1 MMQSTSEGCMNIA
14 ELANQLRREKI
25 FINSERQLLQK
36 LNEEVEKRALE
47 LLQVAWVC
55 SQQRQNLTNLITSRS
70 EADSIAFCQRAS
82 LLERAIFVDA
92 FKVLKYK
99 EATALGELLGWLRES
114 PHLVSLCLLL
124 GEDHIPPSLPSALV
138 SGLYG
143 SCRSAS
149 DRTRFLAV
157 VRSLIKHQMAT
168 SGDPRKFFRAG
179 KCALSSLYAVY
190 RDGHTPA
197 RQFLVAALQN
207 PVMAVLHE
215 DEFFLDID
223 PDKAMERF
231 TPADRAKKFGQ
242 PNTQEYATKVARY
255 RKWTIQSLYN
265 LTSKFIVSLREH
277 WPNFPATIAWIVQQ
291 IVHLLKQHSRTS
303 DRELHAICTDLILNH
318 FICPG
323 IVNPEAHG
331 VVEVPVSYIARF
343 NLIQI
348 AQIIQ
353 MLCLAKYQE
362 VEAKVRDV
370 YLKFERSCV
379 WTLIE
384 QVASEAWSCAP
395 APAQPH
401 AHSHADSPRITTD
414 AHLHTTVALFTPQDA
429 QLLIMFLKRISS
441 KLNNNTPSVTSA
453 DEHSSSSGPGPEAAA
468 LSSESSS
475 ESSSNGEACA
485 NRLAA
490 LLQTTEPNYRSRLHD
505 LLRKMPDLSKYR
517 QSAPTESK
525 DMPSPIENG
534 HSNKKSILAKVQRP
548 RLPRSASSNSSLAS
562 AADDKP
568 MNGSAKEDASV
579 EHMEVLVIKLANV
592 EEHDYVGLVPESKVL
607 ECYYGGSEA
616 GDADDTGSALA
627 VAGPGAPVQKRTRF
641 SVSHDEVSLGNTSDN
656 LEAVSEAASNHSVTS
671 SLELETEDQNDN
683 LSDMVSANVSGRGS
697 PNISGRET
705 PSSQVT
711 DGDAA
716 GDHARR
722 PPLHA
727 PAPHAHAN
735 KLLKQ
740 TRNDIED
747 KFCKFEIKKLLEGDE
762 TISIMSDTWST
773 DVLASDSET
782 IGDSCD
788 HTQVAANQGTSTSN
802 TNAPDV
808 SETASESAWSM
819 DVLASD
825 SDRNTEVDTDDCVS
839 VAARSD
845 TSWPR
850 RPSQQDDP
858 PFRNNNHQNGN
869 VKRAD
874 VGSPRHTSR
883 PHLANRNETH
893 NERSGGG
900 YLTATGALA
909 RGGELDLPHAPPHHQ
924 QYNIE
929 NRKSI
934 LVNGYPVRVT
944 NPGIQDQNTS
954 SSGQNVM
961 TCYATS
967 APDSPSTSTPA
978 ALPSDVFDYVP
989 QNNSG
994 AQTES
999 TLDANSQSDATSQWV
1014 DDSFPA
1020 PHHSPDRPYPSTSK
1034 YDIPSTSKPYD
1045 DNDMMD
1051 RSLNSS
1057 ESSFNAMY
1065 GGRFDSGIDT
1075 EQAESRSTITD
1086 LMTRMSS
1093 ATISTSAN
1101 LVNNITNRI
1110 VKSEIRTSIVS
1121 ISSSKIEKKREGTSN
1136 MSLSTLSVNSAE
1148 TSVSDKS
1155 SSQDVNSEIVTE
1167 RRVSPPPVKNVSTG
1181 AIPKSISFDATAEK
1195 SQRRRMG
1202 EDGLVGNLDEL
1213 KNNVKR
1219 SGGNLLHKIKMF
1231 RQKGRSHTHQND
1243 VKLPEEES
1251 RSDDGSRA
1259 ELPAGESSEEI
1270 LAKYRRKCSTESS
1283 GSRHKRTQRRVSDVP
1298 DTELDR
1304 CEGVVD
1310 LNDPEVFNSMKRK
1323 LRVVLSNPDL
1333 HCAEY
1338 VPNRCTSTSLVEW
1351 VRAAGACASAES
1363 GAAHASELTRALGH
1377 SAALAARLAAALRAD
1392 LAARR
1397 PYAAYLA
1404 SCRAA
1409 LAHTD
1414 HALTKQIKLVREEC
1428 YWCCRAAA
1436 AARVLEQLERGS
1448 ALRRL
1453 ARHHHASNKHA
1464 MHNGGELMDEKA
1476 TRLTASIKA
1485 ITAEVK
1491 ADPSWEGA
1499 TATLLE
1505 SAEVTVERAAFARLY
1520 LHVLFPNGDGDIARD
1535 QVLSEHIRRVSSVTS
1550 ARSVGIGAAHR
1561 WAAPYPRAQRHL
1573 RHLPV
1578 YRTPRDKLSCIM
1590 RCMTS
1595 IMAVLGLTEGTT
1607 PSADDLT
1614 PVLVY
1619 VILKVNPPSLLS
1631 TIELVN
1637 ALGGAALQ
1645 GEALYW
1651 WTQFCAAVAYIKTMD
1666 YPRPDNNDT

>member
-36 LNEEVEKRALE
+36 LNEDVEKRALE
-47 LLQVAWVC
+47 LLQVAWIC
-55 SQQRQNLTNLITSRS
+55 LQQRQNLTNLITSRCD
-70 EADSIAFCQRAS
+70 ADSIAYCQRAS
-82 LLERAIFVDA
+82 HLERAIFVDA

-124 GEDHIPPSLPSALV
+124 GEDNIPPSLPVALM

-157 VRSLIKHQMAT
+157 IRSLIKHQMAP
-168 SGDPRKFFRAG
+168 SSDPRKFFRTG

-197 RQFLVAALQN
+197 RQFLVAVLQN

-231 TPADRAKKFGQ
+231 SPADRTKKFGQ
-242 PNTQEYATKVARY
+242 PNSQEYAAKVARY

-265 LTSKFIVSLREH
+265 LTTKFIVALREH
-277 WPNFPATIAWIVQQ
+277 WPNFPSTIAWIVQQ

-303 DRELHAICTDLILNH
+303 EREVHAICTDLIMNH
-318 FICPG
+318 FICPA

-353 MLCLAKYQE
+353 MLCLAKFQE
-362 VEAKVRDV
+362 VDAKVRDV

-379 WTLIE
+379 WTLIDN
-384 QVASEAWSCAP
+384 VTSEAWSCAP
-395 APAQPH
+395 TPAQPH
-401 AHSHADSPRITTD
+401 AHAETPRVATD
-414 AHLHTTVALFTPQDA
+414 AYLHTTVALFTPHDA
-429 QLLIMFLKRISS
+429 QLLITFLRRISS
-441 KLNNNTPSVTSA
+441 KLNNNTPSVTS
-453 DEHSSSSGPGPEAAA
+453 DEQPSGSAVAEAAA
-468 LSSESSS
+468 LSSETSS

-485 NRLAA
+485 SRLAA
-490 LLQTTEPNYRSRLHD
+490 LLQTSEPNYRSRLHD
-505 LLRKMPDLSKYR
+505 LLKKMPDLSKYR
-517 QSAPTESK
+517 PTSPPESK
-525 DMPSPIENG
+525 DPSPVENG
-534 HSNKKSILAKVQRP
+534 HSSKRSILAKVQRP

-562 AADDKP
+562 ASEDKP
-568 MNGSAKEDASV
+568 VNGNCKEDGSQ
-579 EHMEVLVIKLANV
+579 EHVEVLVIKLANV
-592 EEHDYVGLVPESKVL
+592 EEQDYIGLVPESKVL

-616 GDADDTGSALA
+616 GDADENGSALA

-711 DGDAA
+711 EGPPAQPA
-716 GDHARR
+716 LHHSHA
-722 PPLHA
+722 
-727 PAPHAHAN
+727 

-788 HTQVAANQGTSTSN
+788 QTQVAANNCQSSCN
-802 TNAPDV
+802 QNAPDA

-850 RPSQQDDP
+850 RPSTHDDAP
-858 PFRNNNHQNGN
+858 CRTYCQQNGN
-869 VKRAD
+869 VKRPE
-874 VGSPRHTSR
+874 VSSPRHASR
-883 PHLANRNETH
+883 PNLANR
-893 NERSGGG
+893 SG
-900 YLTATGALA
+900 YLTATAALS
-909 RGGELDLPHAPPHHQ
+909 RGGELDLPHPPPSHH

-934 LVNGYPVRVT
+934 LVNGYPV
-944 NPGIQDQNTS
+944 
-954 SSGQNVM
+954 M

-967 APDSPSTSTPA
+967 APESPSTSAPV
-978 ALPSDVFDYVP
+978 ALPGDLFDYVP
-989 QNNSG
+989 PNNG
-994 AQTES
+994 PQTES

-1020 PHHSPDRPYPSTSK
+1020 PHHSPERPYPSTSK
-1034 YDIPSTSKPYD
+1034 YDLPSTSKPYPE
-1045 DNDMMD
+1045 NDMMD
-1051 RSLNSS
+1051 QSLNSS

-1065 GGRFDSGIDT
+1065 GGRFDSGIDA
-1075 EQAESRSTITD
+1075 ERAESESRSAITD

-1101 LVNNITNRI
+1101 LVNNITSRI

-1148 TSVSDKS
+1148 TSASDKS
-1155 SSQDVNSEIVTE
+1155 SSQDVNSDIVTE
-1167 RRVSPPPVKNVSTG
+1167 RRVSPPPIKNVSTG

-1195 SQRRRMG
+1195 SQRRRIG

-1231 RQKGRSHTHQND
+1231 RQKGRSHTHHND
-1243 VKLPEEES
+1243 VKLAEEEA
-1251 RSDDGSRA
+1251 RSDDGSRP
-1259 ELPAGESSEEI
+1259 ELAAGESSEEI
-1270 LAKYRRKCSTESS
+1270 LAKYRRKCSTEST
-1283 GSRHKRTQRRVSDVP
+1283 GSKHKRSQRRISDVP
-1298 DTELDR
+1298 DAEMDR
-1304 CEGVVD
+1304 SEGVVD

-1323 LRVVLSNPDL
+1323 LRIVLSNPDL
-1333 HCAEY
+1333 HCVEF

-1351 VRAAGACASAES
+1351 VRALGAGAGGGAGGGAGAEA
-1363 GAAHASELTRALGH
+1363 GAAHAAELARALAP
-1377 SAALAARLAAALRAD
+1377 AAGLGARLAAALRAD

-1404 SCRAA
+1404 SCRAH

-1414 HALTKQIKLVREEC
+1414 HALARQIEQTRAEC
-1428 YWCCRAAA
+1428 WWCGRAAG
-1436 AARVLEQLERGS
+1436 AARALDLLDRGA

-1453 ARHHHASNKHA
+1453 ARRLHAHPLP
-1464 MHNGGELMDEKA
+1464 HGGELMDEKA

-1499 TATLLE
+1499 SPTLVE
-1505 SAEVTVERAAFARLY
+1505 SVELTVERAAFARLY

-1550 ARSVGIGAAHR
+1550 ARSLGVPAAHR

-1573 RHLPV
+1573 RHLAV

-1590 RCMTS
+1590 RCVTS
-1595 IMAVLGLTEGTT
+1595 IMAVLGLTEGST

-1637 ALGGAALQ
+1637 ALGGSALQ

>member
-1 MMQSTSEGCMNIA
+1 MQSTSEGCMNIA

-47 LLQVAWVC
+47 LLQASWIC
-55 SQQRQNLTNLITSRS
+55 SQQRQNLTNLITSRC
-70 EADSIAFCQRAS
+70 ETDSIAACQRAS
-82 LLERAIFVDA
+82 WLERTTFIDVY
-92 FKVLKYK
+92 KVLKYK
-99 EATALGELLGWLRES
+99 EASALGDLLGWLRDS
-114 PHLVSLCLLL
+114 PHLVALCLLL
-124 GEDHIPPSLPSALV
+124 GEDHMPTTLPAALV

-143 SCRSAS
+143 SCRSGS
-149 DRTRFLAV
+149 DRTRLLAV
-157 VRSLIKHQMAT
+157 LRSLIKHQMAT
-168 SGDPRKFFRAG
+168 SSDPRKLFRTG
-179 KCALSSLYAVY
+179 KCALASLYAVF

-197 RQFLVAALQN
+197 RQFLIAALQG

-231 TPADRAKKFGQ
+231 SISDRLKKFGQ
-242 PNTQEYATKVARY
+242 PNSAEYTAKVARY
-255 RKWTIQSLYN
+255 RKWTVQSLYN
-265 LTSKFIVSLREH
+265 LTIKFIGSLKEH
-277 WPNFPATIAWIVQQ
+277 WPNFPATIAWILQQ
-291 IVHLLKQHSRTS
+291 IVQLLKQHSRIN
-303 DRELHAICTDLILNH
+303 DRELHLICTDLVLNH
-318 FICPG
+318 FIGPA

-353 MLCLAKYQE
+353 MLCLAKYQD
-362 VEAKVRDV
+362 VDPKLRDL
-370 YLKFERSCV
+370 YMKFERSCV
-379 WTLIE
+379 WSLVESVTG
-384 QVASEAWSCAP
+384 EACAP
-395 APAQPH
+395 APPPH
-401 AHSHADSPRITTD
+401 PHHADAAIRTD
-414 AHLHTTVALFTPQDA
+414 AHLRTTIALFTPNDA
-429 QLLIMFLKRISS
+429 YLLIMFLKRISS
-441 KLNNNTPSVTSA
+441 KLNNNTPSVTA
-453 DEHSSSSGPGPEAAA
+453 DETSSNSAAA
-468 LSSESSS
+468 DAAFSSESSS
-475 ESSSNGEACA
+475 EGSTNGEACA
-485 NRLAA
+485 ARLAA
-490 LLQTTEPNYRSRLHD
+490 LLQTMEPNYRSRLHD
-505 LLRKMPDLSKYR
+505 LLKKIPDFTKYR
-517 QSAPTESK
+517 QSPQSDGK
-525 DMPSPIENG
+525 DTDNG
-534 HSNKKSILAKVQRP
+534 PLKKSILAKVPKP
-548 RLPRSASSNSSLAS
+548 RLPRSGSNAS
-562 AADDKP
+562 ALSTDERQV
-568 MNGSAKEDASV
+568 NGNGNVEREDP
-579 EHMEVLVIKLANV
+579 EQPEVWVIKLANV

-616 GDADDTGSALA
+616 GDADETGSTLA
-627 VAGPGAPVQKRTRF
+627 VAGPGAPTQKRTRF

-716 GDHARR
+716 GDAPSRR
-722 PPLHA
+722 LPQNVPVSQA
-727 PAPHAHAN
+727 ASAQAA

-788 HTQVAANQGTSTSN
+788 QTQVAANQGTNANSA
-802 TNAPDV
+802 NAPDV

-850 RPSQQDDP
+850 RPSHQEESTPVKQSQ
-858 PFRNNNHQNGN
+858 QNGN
-869 VKRAD
+869 VKKPD
-874 VGSPRHTSR
+874 VSSPRHTSR
-883 PHLANRNETH
+883 PQLPN
-893 NERSGGG
+893 RSGGG
-900 YLTATGALA
+900 YLTATAALC
-909 RGGELDLPHAPPHHQ
+909 RGGELDLSAHAHNS
-924 QYNIE
+924 YSIE

-934 LVNGYPVRVT
+934 LVNGYPV
-944 NPGIQDQNTS
+944 
-954 SSGQNVM
+954 M

-967 APDSPSTSTPA
+967 APESPSMSAPA
-978 ALPSDVFDYVP
+978 PMNNDVFDYVP
-989 QNNSG
+989 QNSSSG
-994 AQTES
+994 QTES

-1020 PHHSPDRPYPSTSK
+1020 PHYSPERAYPSTSK
-1034 YDIPSTSKPYD
+1034 YDLPSTSKPYD
-1045 DNDMMD
+1045 DADMDRATDRSMD

-1057 ESSFNAMY
+1057 ESSLPRY
-1065 GGRFDSGIDT
+1065 DSGIDT
-1075 EQAESRSTITD
+1075 ERQDESRSAITD

-1101 LVNNITNRI
+1101 LVNNITARI

-1121 ISSSKIEKKREGTSN
+1121 ISSSRIEKKRDVTN
-1136 MSLSTLSVNSAE
+1136 NISLSTLSVNSGE
-1148 TSVSDKS
+1148 TSASEKS
-1155 SSQDVNSEIVTE
+1155 SSQDVASENVTE
-1167 RRVSPPPVKNVSTG
+1167 RRVSPPPKHASTG

-1195 SQRRRMG
+1195 SQRRRMIG
-1202 EDGLVGNLDEL
+1202 DDGLVGNLDEL

-1231 RQKGRSHTHQND
+1231 RQKGRSHQHHND
-1243 VKLPEEES
+1243 IKLPEEES
-1251 RSDDGSRA
+1251 RSDDGSRVEA
-1259 ELPAGESSEEI
+1259 AGSAESSEDI
-1270 LAKYRRKCSTESS
+1270 LAKYRRKTSNDSTNNKQRRS
-1283 GSRHKRTQRRVSDVP
+1283 QRRVSDVP
-1298 DTELDR
+1298 DAELDR

-1310 LNDPEVFNSMKRK
+1310 LSDPEVFNSMKRK
-1323 LRVVLSNPDL
+1323 LRMVLSNPDL
-1333 HCAEY
+1333 HCVEY

-1351 VRAAGACASAES
+1351 IRAAAACASTEA
-1363 GAAHASELTRALGH
+1363 GAAHAGEVARALG
-1377 SAALAARLAAALRAD
+1377 SSGALGARLAAALRAD

-1409 LAHTD
+1409 LTHAD
-1414 HALTKQIKLVREEC
+1414 HALCAQIKLVRAEC
-1428 YWCCRAAA
+1428 ATCARAAA
-1436 AARVLEQLERGS
+1436 AARVLEQLERGN

-1453 ARHHHASNKHA
+1453 ARHHHAHNNHSLLHA
-1464 MHNGGELMDEKA
+1464 W
-1476 TRLTASIKA
+1476 RVYCPCSPIY
-1485 ITAEVK
+1485 
-1491 ADPSWEGA
+1491 
-1499 TATLLE
+1499 
-1505 SAEVTVERAAFARLY
+1505 ARLY

-1535 QVLSEHIRRVSSVTS
+1535 QVLSEHIRRLSACTS
-1550 ARSVGIGAAHR
+1550 ASRAGVLPRHL
-1561 WAAPYPRAQRHL
+1561 WAAPFPRAQTHL

-1578 YRTPRDKLSCIM
+1578 YRTPRDKVSCIM
-1590 RCMTS
+1590 RCVTS
-1595 IMAVLGLTEGTT
+1595 IMAVLGLTEGAA

-1619 VILKVNPPSLLS
+1619 VIIKVNPPSLLS

-1637 ALGGAALQ
+1637 ALGAASLH

-1666 YPRPDNNDT
+1666 YPRQEQHDT

>member
-47 LLQVAWVC
+47 LLQVAWIC
-55 SQQRQNLTNLITSRS
+55 LQQRQNLTNLITSRCD
-70 EADSIAFCQRAS
+70 ADSIAYCQRAS
-82 LLERAIFVDA
+82 HLERAIFVDA
-92 FKVLKYK
+92 YKVLKYK

-124 GEDHIPPSLPSALV
+124 GEDSIPPSLPVALM

-157 VRSLIKHQMAT
+157 IRSLIKHQMAP
-168 SGDPRKFFRAG
+168 SSDPRKFFRTG

-197 RQFLVAALQN
+197 RQFLVAVLQN

-231 TPADRAKKFGQ
+231 SPADRTKKFGQ
-242 PNTQEYATKVARY
+242 PNSQEYAAKVARY

-265 LTSKFIVSLREH
+265 LTTKFIVALREH
-277 WPNFPATIAWIVQQ
+277 WPNFPSTIAWIVQQ

-303 DRELHAICTDLILNH
+303 DRELHAICTDLIMSH
-318 FICPG
+318 FICPA

-353 MLCLAKYQE
+353 MLCLAKFQE
-362 VEAKVRDV
+362 VDAKVRDV
-370 YLKFERSCV
+370 YVKFERSCV
-379 WTLIE
+379 WALIDN
-384 QVASEAWSCAP
+384 VTSEAWAVAP
-395 APAQPH
+395 PPAAPH
-401 AHSHADSPRITTD
+401 AHAETPRIATD
-414 AHLHTTVALFTPQDA
+414 HTHHTTVALFTPHDA
-429 QLLIMFLKRISS
+429 QLLITFLRRISS
-441 KLNNNTPSVTSA
+441 KLNNNTPSVTS
-453 DEHSSSSGPGPEAAA
+453 DEQPSGAVAEAAA
-468 LSSESSS
+468 LSSETSS

-485 NRLAA
+485 SRLAT

-505 LLRKMPDLSKYR
+505 LLKKMPDLSKYR
-517 QSAPTESK
+517 PTTPPESK
-525 DMPSPIENG
+525 DPSPVENG
-534 HSNKKSILAKVQRP
+534 HSSKKSILAKVQRP

-562 AADDKP
+562 AGDDKP
-568 MNGSAKEDASV
+568 VNGTCKEDGAQ
-579 EHMEVLVIKLANV
+579 EHVEVLVIKLANV
-592 EEHDYVGLVPESKVL
+592 EEQDYIGLVPESKVL

-616 GDADDTGSALA
+616 GDADENGSALA

-711 DGDAA
+711 EG
-716 GDHARR
+716 
-722 PPLHA
+722 PPAQPAHLHH
-727 PAPHAHAN
+727 PHA

-740 TRNDIED
+740 TRHDIED

-788 HTQVAANQGTSTSN
+788 QTQVAANHCQSGCN
-802 TNAPDV
+802 QNAPDA

-850 RPSQQDDP
+850 RPSQQDEAP
-858 PFRNNNHQNGN
+858 CRTCNHQNGN
-869 VKRAD
+869 VKRPE
-874 VGSPRHTSR
+874 VSSPRHTSR
-883 PHLANRNETH
+883 PNLANR
-893 NERSGGG
+893 SGG
-900 YLTATGALA
+900 YLTATAALS
-909 RGGELDLPHAPPHHQ
+909 RGGELDLSHAPPSHH

-934 LVNGYPVRVT
+934 LVNGYPV
-944 NPGIQDQNTS
+944 
-954 SSGQNVM
+954 M

-967 APDSPSTSTPA
+967 APESPSTSAPV
-978 ALPSDVFDYVP
+978 PMPGDVFDYVP
-989 QNNSG
+989 QNNG

-999 TLDANSQSDATSQWV
+999 TLEANSQSDATSQWV

-1034 YDIPSTSKPYD
+1034 YDLPSTSKPYD

-1065 GGRFDSGIDT
+1065 GGRFDSGI
-1075 EQAESRSTITD
+1075 EAERAESESRSTITD

-1101 LVNNITNRI
+1101 LVNNITSRI

-1148 TSVSDKS
+1148 TSASDKS
-1155 SSQDVNSEIVTE
+1155 SSQDVNSDIVTE
-1167 RRVSPPPVKNVSTG
+1167 RRVSPPPTKNVSTG

-1231 RQKGRSHTHQND
+1231 RQKGRSHTHHND
-1243 VKLPEEES
+1243 VKLPEEEN
-1251 RSDDGSRA
+1251 RSDDGSRP
-1259 ELPAGESSEEI
+1259 ELAAGETSEEI
-1270 LAKYRRKCSTESS
+1270 LAKYRRKCSTEST
-1283 GSRHKRTQRRVSDVP
+1283 GSKHKRPQRRVSDVP
-1298 DTELDR
+1298 DAELDR

-1323 LRVVLSNPDL
+1323 LRIVLSNPDL
-1333 HCAEY
+1333 HCVEF

-1351 VRAAGACASAES
+1351 VRALGAGAGGGAAAEA
-1363 GAAHASELTRALGH
+1363 GAAHAAELARALAP
-1377 SAALAARLAAALRAD
+1377 AAGLGARLAAALRAD

-1404 SCRAA
+1404 SCRAH

-1414 HALTKQIKLVREEC
+1414 HALARQIKQTREEWW
-1428 YWCCRAAA
+1428 WCGRAAG
-1436 AARVLEQLERGS
+1436 AARVLELLERGP

-1453 ARHHHASNKHA
+1453 ARHHHHYSHA
-1464 MHNGGELMDEKA
+1464 HAHGGELMDEKA

-1499 TATLLE
+1499 SATLLE
-1505 SAEVTVERAAFARLY
+1505 SVELTVERAAFARLY

-1590 RCMTS
+1590 RCVTS

-1637 ALGGAALQ
+1637 ALGGSALQ

>member
-25 FINSERQLLQK
+25 FINSERQLLQN
-36 LNEEVEKRALE
+36 LNEEVEKSALE
-47 LLQVAWVC
+47 LLQTAWIC
-55 SQQRQNLTNLITSRS
+55 SMQRQNLTNLITTRC
-70 EADSIAFCQRAS
+70 EAESIVACQRAS
-82 LLERAIFVDA
+82 LLEATTFVDVY
-92 FKVLKYK
+92 KVLKYK
-99 EATALGELLGWLRES
+99 EATALGELLGWLRDS
-114 PHLVSLCLLL
+114 PHLVALSLML
-124 GEDHIPPSLPSALV
+124 GEEHMPATLPSALV
-138 SGLYG
+138 AGLYG
-143 SCRSAS
+143 SCRSAA
-149 DRTRFLAV
+149 DRTRLLAV
-157 VRSLIKHQMAT
+157 IRLLIKHQMT
-168 SGDPRKFFRAG
+168 PSSDPRKLFRTG
-179 KCALSSLYAVY
+179 RCALASLYAVF

-197 RQFLVAALQN
+197 RQFLVAALQG

-231 TPADRAKKFGQ
+231 SPQDRLKKFGQ
-242 PNTQEYATKVARY
+242 ANSAEYNAKVARY
-255 RKWTIQSLYN
+255 RKWIVQSLYN
-265 LTSKFIVSLREH
+265 LTSKFIASLREH

-291 IVHLLKQHSRTS
+291 MVHLLKQHSRTT
-303 DRELHAICTDLILNH
+303 DRDLHAICTDVVFNH
-318 FICPG
+318 FICPA

-353 MLCLAKYQE
+353 MLCLARYQE
-362 VEAKVRDV
+362 VESKVRDV
-370 YLKFERSCV
+370 YNKFERSCV
-379 WTLIE
+379 WSLAE
-384 QVASEAWSCAP
+384 ALAGEAWAP
-395 APAQPH
+395 APPAAGAPP
-401 AHSHADSPRITTD
+401 ARPEPLPAPADRATTCALYAPAD
-414 AHLHTTVALFTPQDA
+414 VAL
-429 QLLIMFLKRISS
+429 LITFLKRISS
-441 KLNNNTPSVTSA
+441 KLNNNTPSVTS
-453 DEHSSSSGPGPEAAA
+453 EEQSSSSSGPLTEAGAGA
-468 LSSESSS
+468 YSDTSSEGAS
-475 ESSSNGEACA
+475 EACA
-485 NRLAA
+485 ARLAA
-490 LLQTTEPNYRSRLHD
+490 LLQTLEPNYRSRLHD
-505 LLRKMPDLSKYR
+505 LLRKVPDMTKYR
-517 QSAPTESK
+517 
-525 DMPSPIENG
+525 PSPSSETKESIENG
-534 HSNKKSILAKVQRP
+534 HTPKKSILAKVPKP
-548 RLPRSASSNSSLAS
+548 RLPRSGSSNSTSS
-562 AADDKP
+562 QSDDKP
-568 MNGSAKEDASV
+568 VNGSDKDDITPEQ
-579 EHMEVLVIKLANV
+579 EEVLIIKLASL

-716 GDHARR
+716 GDAPPRR
-722 PPLHA
+722 LPQNA
-727 PAPHAHAN
+727 PVSQAN
-735 KLLKQ
+735 SSAQAKLLKQ
-740 TRNDIED
+740 ARNEIED

-788 HTQVAANQGTSTSN
+788 HTQIAANQGTANN

-850 RPSQQDDP
+850 RPSNQEESTP
-858 PFRNNNHQNGN
+858 VKTSHQNGN
-869 VKRAD
+869 AKRPD
-874 VGSPRHTSR
+874 VNSPRHTAR
-883 PHLANRNETH
+883 PSLPN
-893 NERSGGG
+893 RSGGG
-900 YLTATGALA
+900 YLSATAALS
-909 RGGELDLPHAPPHHQ
+909 RGGELDLASQGPQHLAM
-924 QYNIE
+924 E

-934 LVNGYPVRVT
+934 LVNGYP
-944 NPGIQDQNTS
+944 
-954 SSGQNVM
+954 VM

-967 APDSPSTSTPA
+967 APDSPSTSAPVP
-978 ALPSDVFDYVP
+978 LPSDAFDYVP
-989 QNNSG
+989 QNGNS
-994 AQTES
+994 AATES
-999 TLDANSQSDATSQWV
+999 TLDGGNNSQSDATSQWV
-1014 DDSFPA
+1014 DDSFPQ
-1020 PHHSPDRPYPSTSK
+1020 PHHSHEPHHRTYPSK
-1034 YDIPSTSKPYD
+1034 YDLPSTSKPYD
-1045 DNDMMD
+1045 DNDMD

-1057 ESSFNAMY
+1057 ESSFNALSVSQY
-1065 GGRFDSGIDT
+1065 DRRFDSGIDT
-1075 EQAESRSTITD
+1075 ERPEESRSTITD

-1101 LVNNITNRI
+1101 LVNNLTQRI

-1121 ISSSKIEKKREGTSN
+1121 ISSSRIEKKRDGTSN

-1155 SSQDVNSEIVTE
+1155 SSQDVNSENVTE
-1167 RRVSPPPVKNVSTG
+1167 RRVSPPPVKTASTG

-1195 SQRRRMG
+1195 SQRRRIVG
-1202 EDGLVGNLDEL
+1202 DEGLVGNLDEL

-1231 RQKGRSHTHQND
+1231 RQKGRSHTHHND
-1243 VKLPEEES
+1243 IKVSEEEA
-1251 RSDDGSRA
+1251 RSDDGGRGEPSA
-1259 ELPAGESSEEI
+1259 ESSEDI
-1270 LAKYRRKCSTESS
+1270 LAKYRRKTSTDSS
-1283 GSRHKRTQRRVSDVP
+1283 KHRRAQRRLSDLP
-1298 DTELDR
+1298 DAELDR
-1304 CEGVVD
+1304 CEGVLD

-1323 LRVVLSNPDL
+1323 LRMVLSNSDL
-1333 HCAEY
+1333 HCVEY
-1338 VPNRCTSTSLVEW
+1338 VPNRCTSSSLVEW
-1351 VRAAGACASAES
+1351 IRAAAACASSEA
-1363 GAAHASELTRALGH
+1363 GAAHAGELARALAGAGGGGG
-1377 SAALAARLAAALRAD
+1377 SSGGSGAARLAAALRAD

-1409 LAHTD
+1409 LTHTL
-1414 HALTKQIKLVREEC
+1414 HALNTQIAVVSGEWQAC
-1428 YWCCRAAA
+1428 ARAAA
-1436 AARVLEQLERGS
+1436 AARVLQQLERGN

-1453 ARHHHASNKHA
+1453 AKHHHAHNNHA
-1464 MHNGGELMDEKA
+1464 MHNGGSELMDEKA

-1499 TATLLE
+1499 SANLLE
-1505 SAEVTVERAAFARLY
+1505 MAEITVERAAFARLY

-1535 QVLSEHIRRVSSVTS
+1535 QVLSEHIRRLAACTS
-1550 ARSVGIGAAHR
+1550 ALRAGVPAPHV
-1561 WAAPYPRAQRHL
+1561 WAAPFPRAQAVL

-1590 RCMTS
+1590 RCVRS
-1595 IMAVLGLTEGTT
+1595 IMAVLGLSEGAT

-1637 ALGGAALQ
+1637 ALGGAALS

-1651 WTQFCAAVAYIKTMD
+1651 WTQFCSAVAYIKTMD
-1666 YPRPDNNDT
+1666 YHHPDS

>member
-55 SQQRQNLTNLITSRS
+55 SQQRQNLTNLITSRC

-92 FKVLKYK
+92 YKVLKYK
-99 EATALGELLGWLRES
+99 EVTALGELLGWLRES

-138 SGLYG
+138 AGLYG

-157 VRSLIKHQMAT
+157 VRSLIKHQLAT
-168 SGDPRKFFRAG
+168 SSDPRKLFRTG

-231 TPADRAKKFGQ
+231 SPADRVKKFGQ
-242 PNTQEYATKVARY
+242 PNSQEYAAKVARY

-265 LTSKFIVSLREH
+265 LTSKFIASLREH

-318 FICPG
+318 FICPA

-370 YLKFERSCV
+370 YVKFERSCV

-384 QVASEAWSCAP
+384 NVASEAWAMAP
-395 APAQPH
+395 AAAQPH
-401 AHSHADSPRITTD
+401 AHAESPRIATD
-414 AHLHTTVALFTPQDA
+414 ARLHTTVALFTPHDA
-429 QLLIMFLKRISS
+429 QLLITFLKRISS
-441 KLNNNTPSVTSA
+441 KLNNNTPSVTA
-453 DEHSSSSGPGPEAAA
+453 DDQSSGPVAEAAA

-485 NRLAA
+485 SRLAA
-490 LLQTTEPNYRSRLHD
+490 ILHTSEPNYRSRLHD

-517 QSAPTESK
+517 QSTPTESK
-525 DMPSPIENG
+525 DPSPVENG

-562 AADDKP
+562 SGDDKP
-568 MNGSAKEDASV
+568 VNGSGSKEDSQV
-579 EHMEVLVIKLANV
+579 EQLEVLVIKLANV
-592 EEHDYVGLVPESKVL
+592 EEHDYVGLIPESKVL

-711 DGDAA
+711 EGEAA
-716 GDHARR
+716 EPARR
-722 PPLHA
+722 AVPVSVH
-727 PAPHAHAN
+727 HAHA

-788 HTQVAANQGTSTSN
+788 QTQVAASQGTSTSN

-869 VKRAD
+869 VKRAE
-874 VGSPRHTSR
+874 VSSPRHTSR
-883 PHLANRNETH
+883 PNLTN
-893 NERSGGG
+893 RSGCG
-900 YLTATGALA
+900 YLTATAALS
-909 RGGELDLPHAPPHHQ
+909 RGGELDLPHATHNHH

-934 LVNGYPVRVT
+934 LVNGYPV
-944 NPGIQDQNTS
+944 
-954 SSGQNVM
+954 M

-967 APDSPSTSTPA
+967 APESPSTSAPA
-978 ALPSDVFDYVP
+978 PMPPDVFDFVP
-989 QNNSG
+989 QNSSG

-1034 YDIPSTSKPYD
+1034 YDLPSTSKPYD

-1075 EQAESRSTITD
+1075 ERPESESRSTITD

-1101 LVNNITNRI
+1101 LVNNLTSRI

-1136 MSLSTLSVNSAE
+1136 ISLSTLSVNSAE

-1195 SQRRRMG
+1195 SQRRRIG

-1231 RQKGRSHTHQND
+1231 RQKGRSHTHHND
-1243 VKLPEEES
+1243 VKLPEEEN
-1251 RSDDGSRA
+1251 RSDDGSRPD
-1259 ELPAGESSEEI
+1259 LVPGESSEEI

-1283 GSRHKRTQRRVSDVP
+1283 GSKHKRSQRRVSDVP
-1298 DTELDR
+1298 DAELDR

-1323 LRVVLSNPDL
+1323 LRLVLSNPDL
-1333 HCAEY
+1333 HCDEY

-1351 VRAAGACASAES
+1351 VRAAGAGAAGEA
-1363 GAAHASELTRALGH
+1363 GAAHAHELARALGH
-1377 SAALAARLAAALRAD
+1377 SAGLAARLAAALRAD

-1409 LAHTD
+1409 LAHSD
-1414 HALTKQIKLVREEC
+1414 HALTRQIRQVREEC
-1428 YWCCRAAA
+1428 CWCCRAAA

-1453 ARHHHASNKHA
+1453 ARHHHAHTKHA
-1464 MHNGGELMDEKA
+1464 MHHGGELMDDKA
-1476 TRLTASIKA
+1476 PRLTASIKA
-1485 ITAEVK
+1485 ITAEIK

-1499 TATLLE
+1499 TPTLLE

-1550 ARSVGIGAAHR
+1550 ARSCGVAAPHR

-1590 RCMTS
+1590 RCVTS
-1595 IMAVLGLTEGTT
+1595 IMAVLGLTEGST

-1637 ALGGAALQ
+1637 ALGGSALQ

>member
-36 LNEEVEKRALE
+36 LNEDVEKRAME
-47 LLQVAWVC
+47 LLQVSWIC
-55 SQQRQNLTNLITSRS
+55 SQQRQNLTNLITSRC
-70 EADSIAFCQRAS
+70 EAESIAACQRAS
-82 LLERAIFVDA
+82 LLERTTFVDA
-92 FKVLKYK
+92 FKVLKYN
-99 EATALGELLGWLRES
+99 EAIALGELVGWLRDT
-114 PHLVSLCLLL
+114 PRLVALCLLL
-124 GEDHIPPSLPSALV
+124 GEEHMPPSLPSTLV
-138 SGLYG
+138 AGLYG
-143 SCRSAS
+143 SCRSAN
-149 DRTRFLAV
+149 DRTRLLAV
-157 VRSLIKHQMAT
+157 LRLLIKHQLAT
-168 SGDPRKFFRAG
+168 SSDPRKLFRTG
-179 KCALSSLYAVY
+179 KCAFASMYAVF

-197 RQFLVAALQN
+197 RQFLIAALHA

-231 TPADRAKKFGQ
+231 SAADRLKKFGQ
-242 PNTQEYATKVARY
+242 PNSADYASKVARY

-265 LTSKFIVSLREH
+265 LTSKFIASLREN
-277 WPNFPATIAWIVQQ
+277 WPHFPATIAWIIQQ

-303 DRELHAICTDLILNH
+303 ERELHAICTELVLNH
-318 FICPG
+318 LICPA

-331 VVEVPVSYIARF
+331 VVEVTVSYVARF

-362 VEAKVRDV
+362 VEPKVRDL
-370 YLKFERSCV
+370 YTKFDRSCV
-379 WTLIE
+379 WSLVEALTE
-384 QVASEAWSCAP
+384 EAMAPASAEAAGSPAP
-395 APAQPH
+395 APRTDAPVRTPAALYTH
-401 AHSHADSPRITTD
+401 HD
-414 AHLHTTVALFTPQDA
+414 AHL
-429 QLLIMFLKRISS
+429 LITFLRRISS
-441 KLNNNTPSVTSA
+441 KLNNNTQSA
-453 DEHSSSSGPGPEAAA
+453 ASSEDQSSSSGAG
-468 LSSESSS
+468 SEGADFG
-475 ESSSNGEACA
+475 GEASGEAVA
-485 NRLAA
+485 NGDLGAARLAA
-490 LLQTTEPNYRSRLHD
+490 SLQTMEPNYRSRLHD
-505 LLRKMPDLSKYR
+505 LLKKMPDFTKYKP
-517 QSAPTESK
+517 SEPK
-525 DMPSPIENG
+525 DPPIENG
-534 HSNKKSILAKVQRP
+534 HTKKSILAKVPKARMY
-548 RLPRSASSNSSLAS
+548 RSGSSNSSLS
-562 AADDKP
+562 AAEDKP
-568 MNGSAKEDASV
+568 VNGTGDREESTLESP
-579 EHMEVLVIKLANV
+579 EVLIIKLANV
-592 EEHDYVGLVPESKVL
+592 EEHDYVGLIPESKVL
-607 ECYYGGSEA
+607 ECYYGGSE
-616 GDADDTGSALA
+616 GDADDTASALA

-716 GDHARR
+716 GDAQPRRMPQNAPVNQTGSAR
-722 PPLHA
+722 A
-727 PAPHAHAN
+727 

-788 HTQVAANQGTSTSN
+788 HTQIQANQGASTSN
-802 TNAPDV
+802 TIAPDV

-850 RPSQQDDP
+850 RPSHHDDCAHVRQP
-858 PFRNNNHQNGN
+858 SQNGN
-869 VKRAD
+869 FKRPD
-874 VGSPRHTSR
+874 IGSPRHTSR
-883 PHLANRNETH
+883 PLPN
-893 NERSGGG
+893 RSGGG
-900 YLTATGALA
+900 YLTATATLS
-909 RGGELDLPHAPPHHQ
+909 RGGELDLPHHAFA
-924 QYNIE
+924 IE

-934 LVNGYPVRVT
+934 LVNGYPV
-944 NPGIQDQNTS
+944 
-954 SSGQNVM
+954 M

-967 APDSPSTSTPA
+967 APESPSTSAPA

-989 QNNSG
+989 RNGTS

-1020 PHHSPDRPYPSTSK
+1020 AHHSPDRPFPSTSK
-1034 YDIPSTSKPYD
+1034 YDLPSTSKPYD
-1045 DNDMMD
+1045 DNDMD
-1051 RSLNSS
+1051 RSNSS
-1057 ESSFNAMY
+1057 ESSFNALSVSQY
-1065 GGRFDSGIDT
+1065 GRFDSGIDT
-1075 EQAESRSTITD
+1075 ERPEAESRSTITD

-1093 ATISTSAN
+1093 ATISTSN
-1101 LVNNITNRI
+1101 LVNNLTSRI
-1110 VKSEIRTSIVS
+1110 GVKSEMRTSIVS
-1121 ISSSKIEKKREGTSN
+1121 ISSSRVEKKRDAGN
-1136 MSLSTLSVNSAE
+1136 MSLSTLSVNSAG

-1155 SSQDVNSEIVTE
+1155 SSQDVNSENVTE
-1167 RRVSPPPVKNVSTG
+1167 RRVSPPPVKVASTG

-1195 SQRRRMG
+1195 AQRRLVG

-1231 RQKGRSHTHQND
+1231 RQKGRSNQQSD
-1243 VKLPEEES
+1243 IKLPEEES
-1251 RSDDGSRA
+1251 RSDDGCRLEGSA
-1259 ELPAGESSEEI
+1259 ESSEDI
-1270 LAKYRRKCSTESS
+1270 LAKYRRKSSTDSNANK
-1283 GSRHKRTQRRVSDVP
+1283 RRTQRRLSDLP
-1298 DTELDR
+1298 DADMER
-1304 CEGVVD
+1304 SEGVVD

-1323 LRVVLSNPDL
+1323 LRMILSNSDL

-1338 VPNRCTSTSLVEW
+1338 VPNRCTSTSLGAW
-1351 VRAAGACASAES
+1351 VRAAAVCAGGGEGGAGEVAREVARSLPP
-1363 GAAHASELTRALGH
+1363 GP
-1377 SAALAARLAAALRAD
+1377 LAARLAAALRAD

-1397 PYAAYLA
+1397 PYATYLA

-1409 LAHTD
+1409 LTHTH
-1414 HALTKQIKLVREEC
+1414 HALIAQIRSVRGEC
-1428 YWCCRAAA
+1428 VWCACAAA
-1436 AARVLEQLERGS
+1436 SARALEQLERGP
-1448 ALRRL
+1448 ALRHL
-1453 ARHHHASNKHA
+1453 AHRHRAPHLRARPPD
-1464 MHNGGELMDEKA
+1464 GELMDEKA

-1499 TATLLE
+1499 SPALLE
-1505 SAEVTVERAAFARLY
+1505 MVELTVERAAFAKLY

-1535 QVLSEHIRRVSSVTS
+1535 QVLSEHIRRLSQCTS
-1550 ARSVGIGAAHR
+1550 AARAGVARRHA
-1561 WAAPYPRAQRHL
+1561 WAAPFARAQVHL

-1578 YRTPRDKLSCIM
+1578 YRAPRDKLSCIM
-1590 RCMTS
+1590 RCVTS
-1595 IMAVLGLTEGTT
+1595 IMAVLSLTEGAT

-1619 VILKVNPPSLLS
+1619 VIIKVNPPSLLS

-1637 ALGGAALQ
+1637 AAGGAALH

-1666 YPRPDNNDT
+1666 YPPDT

>member
-1 MMQSTSEGCMNIA
+1 MGYNRNSPGSRCLNTCIFFANIMKIKLVKTVISMLEEKHSTQNIY
-14 ELANQLRREKI
+14 EKP
-25 FINSERQLLQK
+25 
-36 LNEEVEKRALE
+36 
-47 LLQVAWVC
+47 
-55 SQQRQNLTNLITSRS
+55 
-70 EADSIAFCQRAS
+70 
-82 LLERAIFVDA
+82 
-92 FKVLKYK
+92 

-124 GEDHIPPSLPSALV
+124 GEDNIPPSLPVALM

-157 VRSLIKHQMAT
+157 IRSLIKHQMAP
-168 SGDPRKFFRAG
+168 SNFSVLG

-197 RQFLVAALQN
+197 RQFLVAVLQN

-231 TPADRAKKFGQ
+231 SPADRTKKFGQ
-242 PNTQEYATKVARY
+242 PNSQEYAAKVARY

-265 LTSKFIVSLREH
+265 LTTKFIVALREH
-277 WPNFPATIAWIVQQ
+277 WPNFPSTIAWIVQQ

-303 DRELHAICTDLILNH
+303 EREVHAICTDLIMNH
-318 FICPG
+318 FICPA

-353 MLCLAKYQE
+353 MLCLAKFQE
-362 VEAKVRDV
+362 VDAKVRDV

-379 WTLIE
+379 WTLIDN
-384 QVASEAWSCAP
+384 VTSEAWSCAP
-395 APAQPH
+395 TPAQPH
-401 AHSHADSPRITTD
+401 AHAETPRVATD
-414 AHLHTTVALFTPQDA
+414 AYLHTTVALFTPHDA
-429 QLLIMFLKRISS
+429 QLLITFLRRISS
-441 KLNNNTPSVTSA
+441 KLNNNTPSVTS
-453 DEHSSSSGPGPEAAA
+453 DEQPSGSAVAEAAA
-468 LSSESSS
+468 LSFVVFLKFISPSHSSETSS

-485 NRLAA
+485 SRLAA
-490 LLQTTEPNYRSRLHD
+490 LLQTSEPNYRSRLHD
-505 LLRKMPDLSKYR
+505 LLKKMPDLSKYR
-517 QSAPTESK
+517 PTSPPESK
-525 DMPSPIENG
+525 DPSPVENG
-534 HSNKKSILAKVQRP
+534 HSSKRSILAKVQRP

-562 AADDKP
+562 ASEDKP
-568 MNGSAKEDASV
+568 VNGNCKEDGSQ
-579 EHMEVLVIKLANV
+579 EHVEVLVIKLANV
-592 EEHDYVGLVPESKVL
+592 EEQDYIGLVPESKVL

-616 GDADDTGSALA
+616 GDADENGSALA

-711 DGDAA
+711 EGPPAQPA
-716 GDHARR
+716 LHHSHA
-722 PPLHA
+722 
-727 PAPHAHAN
+727 

-747 KFCKFEIKKLLEGDE
+747 KFCKFEIKLQNFTKWFVFNAEAPGRRRNDQHNVRHVE
-762 TISIMSDTWST
+762 HGRQS
-773 DVLASDSET
+773 
-782 IGDSCD
+782 SC
-788 HTQVAANQGTSTSN
+788 NQ
-802 TNAPDV
+802 NAPDA

-850 RPSQQDDP
+850 RPSTHDDAPCRTYCQQVHHP
-858 PFRNNNHQNGN
+858 TR
-869 VKRAD
+869 
-874 VGSPRHTSR
+874 
-883 PHLANRNETH
+883 
-893 NERSGGG
+893 
-900 YLTATGALA
+900 YLTATAALS
-909 RGGELDLPHAPPHHQ
+909 RGGELDLPHPPPSHH

-934 LVNGYPVRVT
+934 LVNGYPV
-944 NPGIQDQNTS
+944 
-954 SSGQNVM
+954 M

-967 APDSPSTSTPA
+967 APESPSTSAPV
-978 ALPSDVFDYVP
+978 ALPGDLFDYVP
-989 QNNSG
+989 PNNG
-994 AQTES
+994 PQTES

-1020 PHHSPDRPYPSTSK
+1020 PHHSPERPYPSTSK
-1034 YDIPSTSKPYD
+1034 YDLPSTSKPYPE
-1045 DNDMMD
+1045 NDMMD
-1051 RSLNSS
+1051 QSLNSS

-1065 GGRFDSGIDT
+1065 GGRFDSGIDA
-1075 EQAESRSTITD
+1075 ERAESESRSAITD

-1101 LVNNITNRI
+1101 LVNNITSRI

-1148 TSVSDKS
+1148 TSASDKS
-1155 SSQDVNSEIVTE
+1155 SSQDVNSDIVTE
-1167 RRVSPPPVKNVSTG
+1167 RRVSPPPIKNVSTG

-1195 SQRRRMG
+1195 SQRRRIG

-1231 RQKGRSHTHQND
+1231 RQKGRSHTHHNGED
-1243 VKLPEEES
+1243 HNVKLAEEEA
-1251 RSDDGSRA
+1251 RSDDGSRP
-1259 ELPAGESSEEI
+1259 ELAAGESSEEI
-1270 LAKYRRKCSTESS
+1270 LAKYRRKCSTEST
-1283 GSRHKRTQRRVSDVP
+1283 GSKHKRSQRRISDVP
-1298 DTELDR
+1298 DAEMDR
-1304 CEGVVD
+1304 SEGVVD

-1323 LRVVLSNPDL
+1323 LRIVLSNPDL
-1333 HCAEY
+1333 HCVEF
-1338 VPNRCTSTSLVEW
+1338 VPNSGRYDDGMMYGRRQIEQTRAEW
-1351 VRAAGACASAES
+1351 WWCGRAAGAA
-1363 GAAHASELTRALGH
+1363 RAL
-1377 SAALAARLAAALRAD
+1377 D
-1392 LAARR
+1392 L
-1397 PYAAYLA
+1397 L
-1404 SCRAA
+1404 
-1409 LAHTD
+1409 D
-1414 HALTKQIKLVREEC
+1414 
-1428 YWCCRAAA
+1428 
-1436 AARVLEQLERGS
+1436 RGA

-1453 ARHHHASNKHA
+1453 ARRLHAHPLP
-1464 MHNGGELMDEKA
+1464 HGGELMDEKA

-1499 TATLLE
+1499 SPTLVE
-1505 SAEVTVERAAFARLY
+1505 SVELTVERAAFARLY

-1535 QVLSEHIRRVSSVTS
+1535 HEKSVLSRVLSEHIRRVSSVTS
-1550 ARSVGIGAAHR
+1550 ARSLGVPAAHR

-1573 RHLPV
+1573 RHLAV

-1590 RCMTS
+1590 RCVTS
-1595 IMAVLGLTEGTT
+1595 IMAVLGLTEGST

-1637 ALGGAALQ
+1637 ALGGSALQ

>member
-55 SQQRQNLTNLITSRS
+55 SQQRQNLTNLITSRC
-70 EADSIAFCQRAS
+70 EADSIAACQRAS
-82 LLERAIFVDA
+82 LLERAVFVDA
-92 FKVLKYK
+92 YKVLKYK
-99 EATALGELLGWLRES
+99 EVQALGDLLGWLRDS
-114 PHLVSLCLLL
+114 PHLVALCLLL
-124 GEDHIPPSLPSALV
+124 GEEHIPPSLPSALI

-143 SCRSAS
+143 SCRSTT

-157 VRSLIKHQMAT
+157 VRSLIKHQMAVA
-168 SGDPRKFFRAG
+168 SDPRKLFRIG
-179 KCALSSLYAVY
+179 KCAFASLYAVY

-197 RQFLVAALQN
+197 RQFLIAALQN
-207 PVMAVLHE
+207 PVMAVLSE

-231 TPADRAKKFGQ
+231 TSADRLKKFGQ
-242 PNTQEYATKVARY
+242 PNSTEYATKVSRY

-265 LTSKFIVSLREH
+265 LTCKFIASLREH

-291 IVHLLKQHSRTS
+291 MVHLLKQHSRTS
-303 DRELHAICTDLILNH
+303 DRELHAIVTDLVLNH
-318 FICPG
+318 FICPA

-370 YLKFERSCV
+370 YVKFERSCV

-384 QVASEAWSCAP
+384 SVMTEAWAPVPAAP
-395 APAQPH
+395 AHTH
-401 AHSHADSPRITTD
+401 AESQLRTD
-414 AHLHTTVALFTPQDA
+414 AQIDTTVALFTPADA
-429 QLLIMFLKRISS
+429 HLLIMFLKRISS
-441 KLNNNTPSVTSA
+441 KLNNNTPSVTA
-453 DEHSSSSGPGPEAAA
+453 DEQSTSSSVTEAGAF
-468 LSSESSS
+468 SESSS
-475 ESSSNGEACA
+475 EGSSTGEVHAG
-485 NRLAA
+485 RLAA
-490 LLQTTEPNYRSRLHD
+490 LLQTNEPNYRSRLHD
-505 LLRKMPDLSKYR
+505 LLKYMPDLTKYR
-517 QSAPTESK
+517 QSSPTESK
-525 DMPSPIENG
+525 EPSPIENG
-534 HSNKKSILAKVQRP
+534 HSSKKSILAKVHKP
-548 RLPRSASSNSSLAS
+548 RLPRSASSNSSLA
-562 AADDKP
+562 AVADDRP
-568 MNGSAKEDASV
+568 VNGTSKDDSSLEQLD
-579 EHMEVLVIKLANV
+579 VLVIKLANV

-616 GDADDTGSALA
+616 GDADETGSALA

-716 GDHARR
+716 GDAQNRR
-722 PPLHA
+722 LPQNVPVNQA
-727 PAPHAHAN
+727 ASAQA
-735 KLLKQ
+735 KMMKQ
-740 TRNDIED
+740 TRSDIED
-747 KFCKFEIKKLLEGDE
+747 KFCRFEIKKLLEGDE

-782 IGDSCD
+782 IGDSCEQ
-788 HTQVAANQGTSTSN
+788 TQVVASQGTSNSN

-850 RPSQQDDP
+850 RPSQQDDAP
-858 PFRNNNHQNGN
+858 SFRPSHQNGN
-869 VKRAD
+869 AKRSELN
-874 VGSPRHTSR
+874 SPRHSSR
-883 PHLANRNETH
+883 PNLPN
-893 NERSGGG
+893 RSGGV
-900 YLTATGALA
+900 YLSATATLS
-909 RGGELDLPHAPPHHQ
+909 RGGELDLSHPPQSHTH
-924 QYNIE
+924 YNIE

-934 LVNGYPVRVT
+934 LVNGYPV
-944 NPGIQDQNTS
+944 
-954 SSGQNVM
+954 M

-967 APDSPSTSTPA
+967 APESPSTCPPVPLSN
-978 ALPSDVFDYVP
+978 DVFDYIP
-989 QNNSG
+989 QEGSS

-1020 PHHSPDRPYPSTSK
+1020 QHHSPDRPYPSTSK
-1034 YDIPSTSKPYD
+1034 YDHPSTSKPYD
-1045 DNDMMD
+1045 DNDLMD

-1065 GGRFDSGIDT
+1065 GRYDSGIDT
-1075 EQAESRSTITD
+1075 ERPEAESRSTITD

-1101 LVNNITNRI
+1101 LVNNITSRI

-1121 ISSSKIEKKREGTSN
+1121 ISSSKIEKKRDGTSN
-1136 MSLSTLSVNSAE
+1136 ISLSTLSVNSAE

-1181 AIPKSISFDATAEK
+1181 AIPKSISFDSTAEK
-1195 SQRRRMG
+1195 SQRRRIG

-1231 RQKGRSHTHQND
+1231 RQKGRSHHHQND

-1251 RSDDGSRA
+1251 RSDDGSRDVA
-1259 ELPAGESSEEI
+1259 SVESSEEI
-1270 LAKYRRKCSTESS
+1270 LAKYRRKSSVESTNSK
-1283 GSRHKRTQRRVSDVP
+1283 HKRVQRRVSDVQ
-1298 DTELDR
+1298 DMTDIDR

-1333 HCAEY
+1333 QCSDY

-1351 VRAAGACASAES
+1351 IRWAGAAGGG
-1363 GAAHASELTRALGH
+1363 GAAHAEELARALGAR
-1377 SAALAARLAAALRAD
+1377 AAPLQRLAAALRAD

-1409 LAHTD
+1409 AAHRDLALD
-1414 HALTKQIKLVREEC
+1414 KQIKLVRSEWQ
-1428 YWCCRAAA
+1428 WCCRAAA
-1436 AARVLEQLERGS
+1436 AARVLDQLERGS

-1453 ARHHHASNKHA
+1453 ERHHHAHNNHA
-1464 MHNGGELMDEKA
+1464 MLNGGELMDEKA
-1476 TRLTASIKA
+1476 TRLTAGVKA
-1485 ITAEVK
+1485 ITAEIK
-1491 ADPSWEGA
+1491 ADLSWEGA
-1499 TATLLE
+1499 TSTILE
-1505 SAEVTVERAAFARLY
+1505 SVEMTVERAAFARLY
-1520 LHVLFPNGDGDIARD
+1520 LHVLFPNGEGDIARD
-1535 QVLSEHIRRVSSVTS
+1535 QVLGEHIRRVSACTS
-1550 ARSVGIGAAHR
+1550 ARALGVAPAHR
-1561 WAAPYPRAQRHL
+1561 WAAPFPRAQRLL
-1573 RHLPV
+1573 RHLAV
-1578 YRTPRDKLSCIM
+1578 YRTPRDKLQCIM
-1590 RCMTS
+1590 RCVTS
-1595 IMAVLGLTEGTT
+1595 IMAVLGLSEGTT

-1637 ALGGAALQ
+1637 ALGGSALQ

-1666 YPRPDNNDT
+1666 YPRADNNDT

>member
-1 MMQSTSEGCMNIA
+1 MQSTTEGCMNIA

-47 LLQVAWVC
+47 LLQVAWIC
-55 SQQRQNLTNLITSRS
+55 LQQRQNLTNLITSRCD
-70 EADSIAFCQRAS
+70 ADSIAYCQRAS
-82 LLERAIFVDA
+82 HLERTIFVDA

-124 GEDHIPPSLPSALV
+124 GEDSIPPSLPVALM

-157 VRSLIKHQMAT
+157 IRSLIKHQMAP
-168 SGDPRKFFRAG
+168 SSDPRKFFRTG

-197 RQFLVAALQN
+197 RQFLVAVLQN

-231 TPADRAKKFGQ
+231 SPADRTKKFGQ
-242 PNTQEYATKVARY
+242 PNSQEYAAKVARY

-265 LTSKFIVSLREH
+265 LTTKFIVALREH
-277 WPNFPATIAWIVQQ
+277 WPNFPSTIAWIVQQ

-303 DRELHAICTDLILNH
+303 DRELHAICTDLIMSH
-318 FICPG
+318 FICPA

-353 MLCLAKYQE
+353 MLCLAKFQE
-362 VEAKVRDV
+362 VDAKVRDV
-370 YLKFERSCV
+370 YLKFERSCL
-379 WTLIE
+379 WTLIDN
-384 QVASEAWSCAP
+384 VTSEAWSCAP
-395 APAQPH
+395 TPAQPH
-401 AHSHADSPRITTD
+401 AHAETPRIATE
-414 AHLHTTVALFTPQDA
+414 AHLQTTVALFTPQDA
-429 QLLIMFLKRISS
+429 QLLITFLRRISS
-441 KLNNNTPSVTSA
+441 KLNNNMPSVTS
-453 DEHSSSSGPGPEAAA
+453 DEQPSGAVAEAAA
-468 LSSESSS
+468 LSSETSS

-485 NRLAA
+485 SRLAT

-505 LLRKMPDLSKYR
+505 LLKKMPDFSKYR
-517 QSAPTESK
+517 PTTPPECK
-525 DMPSPIENG
+525 DPSPIENG
-534 HSNKKSILAKVQRP
+534 HSSKKSILAKVQRP

-562 AADDKP
+562 AGDDKP
-568 MNGSAKEDASV
+568 VNGTCKEDGTQ
-579 EHMEVLVIKLANV
+579 EHVEVLIIKLANV
-592 EEHDYVGLVPESKVL
+592 EEQDYIGLVPESKVL

-616 GDADDTGSALA
+616 GDADENGSALA
-627 VAGPGAPVQKRTRF
+627 VAGPSAPVQKRTRYVILYRMY
-641 SVSHDEVSLGNTSDN
+641 SPAETATAGDKN
-656 LEAVSEAASNHSVTS
+656 LENEHVDHFESSFLSPGWPQNQILWDVTQMVVMKYH
-671 SLELETEDQNDN
+671 LREQG
-683 LSDMVSANVSGRGS
+683 MQVSANVSGRGS

-711 DGDAA
+711 EG
-716 GDHARR
+716 
-722 PPLHA
+722 PPAQPAHLHH
-727 PAPHAHAN
+727 PHA

-740 TRNDIED
+740 TRHDIED

-788 HTQVAANQGTSTSN
+788 QTQVAANHCQSGCN
-802 TNAPDV
+802 QNAPDA

-850 RPSQQDDP
+850 RPSQQDDAP
-858 PFRNNNHQNGN
+858 CRTCTHQNGN
-869 VKRAD
+869 VKRPE
-874 VGSPRHTSR
+874 VSSPRHTSR
-883 PHLANRNETH
+883 PNLANR
-893 NERSGGG
+893 SGG
-900 YLTATGALA
+900 YLTATAALS
-909 RGGELDLPHAPPHHQ
+909 RGGELDLPHAPPSHH

-934 LVNGYPVRVT
+934 LVNGYPV
-944 NPGIQDQNTS
+944 
-954 SSGQNVM
+954 M

-967 APDSPSTSTPA
+967 APESPSTSAPVP
-978 ALPSDVFDYVP
+978 LPGDVFDYVP
-989 QNNSG
+989 QNNG

-999 TLDANSQSDATSQWV
+999 TLEANSQSDATSQWV

-1034 YDIPSTSKPYD
+1034 YDLPSTSKPYD

-1065 GGRFDSGIDT
+1065 GGRFDSGIDA
-1075 EQAESRSTITD
+1075 ERAESESRSTITD

-1101 LVNNITNRI
+1101 LVNNITSRI

-1148 TSVSDKS
+1148 TSASDKS
-1155 SSQDVNSEIVTE
+1155 SSQDVNSDIVTE
-1167 RRVSPPPVKNVSTG
+1167 RRVSPPPTKNVSTG

-1231 RQKGRSHTHQND
+1231 RQKGRSHTHHND
-1243 VKLPEEES
+1243 VKLPEEEN
-1251 RSDDGSRA
+1251 RSDDGSRP
-1259 ELPAGESSEEI
+1259 ELAAGESSEEI
-1270 LAKYRRKCSTESS
+1270 LAKYRRKCSTEST
-1283 GSRHKRTQRRVSDVP
+1283 GSKHKRSQRRVSDVP
-1298 DTELDR
+1298 DAELDR

-1323 LRVVLSNPDL
+1323 LRIVLSNPDL
-1333 HCAEY
+1333 HCVEF

-1351 VRAAGACASAES
+1351 VRALGAGA
-1363 GAAHASELTRALGH
+1363 GAGAGAVAP
-1377 SAALAARLAAALRAD
+1377 AAGLAARLAAALRAD

-1404 SCRAA
+1404 SCRAH

-1414 HALTKQIKLVREEC
+1414 HALARQIKQSRSEWW
-1428 YWCCRAAA
+1428 WCAGAAG
-1436 AARVLEQLERGS
+1436 AARALQLLERAP

-1453 ARHHHASNKHA
+1453 ARHRHYAHAHGLGS
-1464 MHNGGELMDEKA
+1464 ELMDEKA

-1499 TATLLE
+1499 TSTLLE
-1505 SAEVTVERAAFARLY
+1505 SVELTVERAAFARLY

-1590 RCMTS
+1590 RCVTS

-1637 ALGGAALQ
+1637 ALGGSALQ

>member
-25 FINSERQLLQK
+25 FINSERQLLQN
-36 LNEEVEKRALE
+36 LNEEVEKKALE
-47 LLQVAWVC
+47 LLQVSWVC
-55 SQQRQNLTNLITSRS
+55 LQQRHNLTNLITSRC
-70 EADSIAFCQRAS
+70 EADSIAACQRAS
-82 LLERAIFVDA
+82 LLERTTFVDVY
-92 FKVLKYK
+92 KVLKYK
-99 EATALGELLGWLRES
+99 EAIALGELLGWLRDS
-114 PHLVSLCLLL
+114 PHLVALCLLL
-124 GEDHIPPSLPSALV
+124 GEEHMPPSLPASLIA
-138 SGLYG
+138 GLYG
-143 SCRSAS
+143 SARSTS
-149 DRTRFLAV
+149 DRTRLLGV
-157 VRSLIKHQMAT
+157 IRSLIKHQLAP
-168 SGDPRKFFRAG
+168 SSDPRKLFRTG
-179 KCALSSLYAVY
+179 KCALSSIYAVF
-190 RDGHTPA
+190 RDSHTPA
-197 RQFLVAALQN
+197 RQFLAAALQG

-215 DEFFLDID
+215 DEFFLDVD

-231 TPADRAKKFGQ
+231 SPSDRLKKFGQ
-242 PNTQEYATKVARY
+242 TNSAEYTAKVARY
-255 RKWTIQSLYN
+255 RKWTVQSLYN
-265 LTSKFIVSLREH
+265 LTSKFIASLREH
-277 WPNFPATIAWIVQQ
+277 WPNFPSTIAWIVQQ
-291 IVHLLKQHSRTS
+291 TVHLLKQHSRTTE
-303 DRELHAICTDLILNH
+303 RELHAICTDLVLHH
-318 FICPG
+318 FICPA

-353 MLCLAKYQE
+353 MLCLMRYQE
-362 VEAKVRDV
+362 VDAKVRDV

-379 WTLIE
+379 WSLLDT
-384 QVASEAWSCAP
+384 VVGDTCAP
-395 APAQPH
+395 APSAPAPH
-401 AHSHADSPRITTD
+401 SALRTD
-414 AHLHTTVALFTPQDA
+414 AHLHTTVALFTAHDA
-429 QLLIMFLKRISS
+429 HLLIMFLRRISS
-441 KLNNNTPSVTSA
+441 KLNNNTPSLTAEEQPNGTV
-453 DEHSSSSGPGPEAAA
+453 PEAAG
-468 LSSESSS
+468 LSGEASAENGTPWSESC
-475 ESSSNGEACA
+475 GA
-485 NRLAA
+485 RVAA
-490 LLQTTEPNYRSRLHD
+490 LLQTLEPNYRSRLHD
-505 LLRKMPDLSKYR
+505 LLRKMPDLSNYK
-517 QSAPTESK
+517 PTT
-525 DMPSPIENG
+525 SPPEPKEPITENG
-534 HSNKKSILAKVQRP
+534 HSKRGILAKVPKP
-548 RLPRSASSNSSLAS
+548 RLPRSSSAAALTTDSTPVNGSVDKDDSSL
-562 AADDKP
+562 
-568 MNGSAKEDASV
+568 
-579 EHMEVLVIKLANV
+579 EHPEVLIIRLANV
-592 EEHDYVGLVPESKVL
+592 EEHDYVGMVPESKVL

-616 GDADDTGSALA
+616 GDADDAASALA
-627 VAGPGAPVQKRTRF
+627 APGPGAPVQKRTRF

-711 DGDAA
+711 DGDAPP
-716 GDHARR
+716 RR
-722 PPLHA
+722 LPQNA
-727 PAPHAHAN
+727 PVNQPSSNQA
-735 KLLKQ
+735 KMMKQ
-740 TRNDIED
+740 TRNDIDD

-788 HTQVAANQGTSTSN
+788 HTQLQNNQGVNANN
-802 TNAPDV
+802 TNAPDA

-850 RPSQQDDP
+850 RPSHHDDALKQ
-858 PFRNNNHQNGN
+858 HQQNGN
-869 VKRAD
+869 VKRPD

-883 PHLANRNETH
+883 PGAGVTNR
-893 NERSGGG
+893 GGG
-900 YLTATGALA
+900 YLSATAALS
-909 RGGELDLPHAPPHHQ
+909 RGGELDLPAHPHAPPHF
-924 QYNIE
+924 IE

-934 LVNGYPVRVT
+934 LVNGYPV
-944 NPGIQDQNTS
+944 
-954 SSGQNVM
+954 M

-967 APDSPSTSTPA
+967 APESPSTSTPA
-978 ALPSDVFDYVP
+978 QLPNDVFDFVP
-989 QNNSG
+989 QNGNSV
-994 AQTES
+994 QTES
-999 TLDANSQSDATSQWV
+999 TLDGGNNSQSDATSQWV

-1034 YDIPSTSKPYD
+1034 YDMPSTSKPYD
-1045 DNDMMD
+1045 DNDLMD

-1057 ESSFNAMY
+1057 ESSFNAMSVSQY
-1065 GGRFDSGIDT
+1065 DRRYDSGIDT
-1075 EQAESRSTITD
+1075 EQPESRSTITD

-1101 LVNNITNRI
+1101 LVNNLTARI

-1121 ISSSKIEKKREGTSN
+1121 ISSSRIEKKRDGTSN

-1155 SSQDVNSEIVTE
+1155 SSQDVNSENVTE
-1167 RRVSPPPVKNVSTG
+1167 RRVSPPPVKTVSTG

-1195 SQRRRMG
+1195 SQRRRMAG
-1202 EDGLVGNLDEL
+1202 EESIVGNLDEL

-1231 RQKGRSHTHQND
+1231 RQKGRSHHQQND
-1243 VKLPEEES
+1243 VKVSEEEV
-1251 RSDDGSRA
+1251 RSDDGAR
-1259 ELPAGESSEEI
+1259 EESSEEI
-1270 LAKYRRKCSTESS
+1270 LAKYRRNANEPKRRSS
-1283 GSRHKRTQRRVSDVP
+1283 NARRPSDV
-1298 DTELDR
+1298 DSTELDK

-1310 LNDPEVFNSMKRK
+1310 LNDPEVFNSMKRR
-1323 LRVVLSNPDL
+1323 LRMVLSNPDL
-1333 HCAEY
+1333 YCVEY
-1338 VPNRCTSTSLVEW
+1338 VPNRCTSTSLIEW
-1351 VRAAGACASAES
+1351 VRAAAAGASSEA
-1363 GAAHASELTRALGH
+1363 GAAIATAVARALTAP
-1377 SAALAARLAAALRAD
+1377 AAPRLAAALRAD

-1409 LAHTD
+1409 LQ
-1414 HALTKQIKLVREEC
+1414 HAARTHATQINAVRAEC
-1428 YWCCRAAA
+1428 QWCGRAAA
-1436 AARVLEQLERGS
+1436 AARVLEQLERGP

-1453 ARHHHASNKHA
+1453 ARHHHAHNNHTH
-1464 MHNGGELMDEKA
+1464 HNGGELMDEKA

-1499 TATLLE
+1499 TPSVLE
-1505 SAEVTVERAAFARLY
+1505 MVEVTVERAAFARLY

-1535 QVLSEHIRRVSSVTS
+1535 QVLSEHIRRLAAWCS
-1550 ARSVGIGAAHR
+1550 AARAGVAPRHA
-1561 WAAPYPRAQRHL
+1561 WAAPYPRAQALL

-1578 YRTPRDKLSCIM
+1578 YRTPRDKVMCIM
-1590 RCMTS
+1590 RCVTS
-1595 IMAVLGLTEGTT
+1595 LMAVLGLTEGDA
-1607 PSADDLT
+1607 PAADDLT

-1619 VILKVNPPSLLS
+1619 IIIKVNPPSLLS

-1637 ALGGAALQ
+1637 ALGGSALQ

-1666 YPRPDNNDT
+1666 YPRADQPDT

>member
-1 MMQSTSEGCMNIA
+1 MNIA

-36 LNEEVEKRALE
+36 LNEEVEKRAIE

-55 SQQRQNLTNLITSRS
+55 SQQRQNLTNLVTARC
-70 EADSIAFCQRAS
+70 ETESIAACQRAS
-82 LLERAIFVDA
+82 LLERAVFIDA
-92 FKVLKYK
+92 YKVLKYK
-99 EATALGELLGWLRES
+99 EVQALGDLLGWLRES

-124 GEDHIPPSLPSALV
+124 GEEHIPASLPSALV

-143 SCRSAS
+143 SCRSTS

-157 VRSLIKHQMAT
+157 LRSLIKHQMAT
-168 SGDPRKFFRAG
+168 SGDPRKLFRTG
-179 KCALSSLYAVY
+179 KCALASFYAVY

-197 RQFLVAALQN
+197 RQFLIAALQN

-231 TPADRAKKFGQ
+231 TSADRLKKFGQ
-242 PNTQEYATKVARY
+242 PNSTDYATKVARY
-255 RKWTIQSLYN
+255 RKWTTQSLYN
-265 LTSKFIVSLREH
+265 LTCKFIASLREH

-291 IVHLLKQHSRTS
+291 MVHLLKQHSRTS
-303 DRELHAICTDLILNH
+303 ERELHAIATDLVLNH
-318 FICPG
+318 FICPA

-331 VVEVPVSYIARF
+331 VVEIPVSYIARF
-343 NLIQI
+343 NLLQI

-362 VEAKVRDV
+362 VEAKVRDIYV
-370 YLKFERSCV
+370 KFDRSCV

-384 QVASEAWSCAP
+384 SVLSDAWAP
-395 APAQPH
+395 QPPAAH
-401 AHSHADSPRITTD
+401 AHAHADSPLRTD
-414 AHLHTTVALFTPQDA
+414 AHRDTTVALFTPSDA
-429 QLLIMFLKRISS
+429 HLLILFLKRISS
-441 KLNNNTPSVTSA
+441 KLNNNTPSVTA
-453 DEHSSSSGPGPEAAA
+453 DEQSASSSVADGGACSSSSSEG
-468 LSSESSS
+468 SSA
-475 ESSSNGEACA
+475 GEACA

-490 LLQTTEPNYRSRLHD
+490 LLQTNEPNYRSRLHD
-505 LLRKMPDLSKYR
+505 LLKHMPDLSKHR
-517 QSAPTESK
+517 QFSPTEPKES
-525 DMPSPIENG
+525 SPLENG
-534 HSNKKSILAKVQRP
+534 PSSKKSILAKVPKP
-548 RLPRSASSNSSLAS
+548 RLPRSASSNSSLA
-562 AADDKP
+562 AVGDDRSV
-568 MNGSAKEDASV
+568 NGSCKDDGTYEQLD
-579 EHMEVLVIKLANV
+579 VLVIKLANV

-716 GDHARR
+716 GDVQNRR
-722 PPLHA
+722 LPQNVPVSQA
-727 PAPHAHAN
+727 ASAQA
-735 KLLKQ
+735 KMMMKQ

-788 HTQVAANQGTSTSN
+788 QTQVAASQGTSTSN

-850 RPSQQDDP
+850 RPSHQDDSAS
-858 PFRNNNHQNGN
+858 FRTNHQNGN
-869 VKRAD
+869 AKRSE
-874 VGSPRHTSR
+874 VGSPRHSSR
-883 PHLANRNETH
+883 PGVRA
-893 NERSGGG
+893 SGGG
-900 YLTATGALA
+900 YLTATGALS
-909 RGGELDLPHAPPHHQ
+909 RGGELDLPAPAPPTHAH
-924 QYNIE
+924 YNIE

-934 LVNGYPVRVT
+934 LVNGYPV
-944 NPGIQDQNTS
+944 
-954 SSGQNVM
+954 M

-967 APDSPSTSTPA
+967 APESPSTCPPV
-978 ALPSDVFDYVP
+978 PSPNDVFDYVP
-989 QNNSG
+989 QDGS

-1034 YDIPSTSKPYD
+1034 YDLPSTSKPYD
-1045 DNDMMD
+1045 DNDLMD

-1065 GGRFDSGIDT
+1065 GRFDSGIDT
-1075 EQAESRSTITD
+1075 ERPESESRSTITD

-1101 LVNNITNRI
+1101 LVNNITSRI

-1121 ISSSKIEKKREGTSN
+1121 ISSSKIEKKRDGTSN
-1136 MSLSTLSVNSAE
+1136 ISLSTLSVNSAE

-1155 SSQDVNSEIVTE
+1155 SSQDVNSENVTE

-1195 SQRRRMG
+1195 SQRRRVG
-1202 EDGLVGNLDEL
+1202 EDGLAGNLDEL

-1219 SGGNLLHKIKMF
+1219 SGGNLLHKFKMF
-1231 RQKGRSHTHQND
+1231 RQKGRPHHHHND

-1251 RSDDGSRA
+1251 RSDDGSRDIA
-1259 ELPAGESSEEI
+1259 SAESSEEI
-1270 LAKYRRKCSTESS
+1270 LAKYRRKSSAESTNSK
-1283 GSRHKRTQRRVSDVP
+1283 HKRTQRRVSDVQ
-1298 DTELDR
+1298 DIADVDR

-1323 LRVVLSNPDL
+1323 LRVVLSNPDM
-1333 HCAEY
+1333 HCSDY

-1351 VRAAGACASAES
+1351 VRWSSAAGVE
-1363 GAAHASELTRALGH
+1363 GAAHAEELARALGGR
-1377 SAALAARLAAALRAD
+1377 AAPLQRLAAALRAD

-1409 LAHTD
+1409 RAH
-1414 HALTKQIKLVREEC
+1414 HEHELIKQIKVVRGEWS
-1428 YWCCRAAA
+1428 WCVRAAA
-1436 AARVLEQLERGS
+1436 GARVLEQLERAN

-1453 ARHHHASNKHA
+1453 ARHHHAHNNHA
-1464 MHNGGELMDEKA
+1464 MLNGGELMDEKA

-1499 TATLLE
+1499 SCTLME
-1505 SAEVTVERAAFARLY
+1505 SVEIAVERAAFARLY

-1535 QVLSEHIRRVSSVTS
+1535 QVLSEHIRRVAACTS
-1550 ARSVGIGAAHR
+1550 ARTVGVAAPHR
-1561 WAAPYPRAQRHL
+1561 WAAPFPRAQRLL
-1573 RHLPV
+1573 RHLAV
-1578 YRTPRDKLSCIM
+1578 YKTPRDKLQCIM
-1590 RCMTS
+1590 RCVTS

-1637 ALGGAALQ
+1637 ALGGSLLS

-1666 YPRPDNNDT
+1666 YPRSDNNDT

>member
-1 MMQSTSEGCMNIA
+1 MKTIMMQSTSEGCMNIA

-55 SQQRQNLTNLITSRS
+55 SQQRQNLTNLITSRC
-70 EADSIAFCQRAS
+70 EADSIASCQRAS
-82 LLERAIFVDA
+82 ILERATFVDA
-92 FKVLKYK
+92 YKVLKYK
-99 EATALGELLGWLRES
+99 EAAALGELLGWLRES

-124 GEDHIPPSLPSALV
+124 GEEHLPPSLPAALV

-143 SCRSAS
+143 SCRSTA

-157 VRSLIKHQMAT
+157 VRSIIKHQMAN
-168 SGDPRKFFRAG
+168 SSDPRKLFRAG
-179 KCALSSLYAVY
+179 KCALSSLYAVF

-197 RQFLVAALQN
+197 RQFLIAALQN

-231 TPADRAKKFGQ
+231 SSADRIKKFGQ
-242 PNTQEYATKVARY
+242 PNSQEYATKVARY

-265 LTSKFIVSLREH
+265 LTSKFIASLREH

-303 DRELHAICTDLILNH
+303 ERELHAICTDLVLNH
-318 FICPG
+318 FICPA

-353 MLCLAKYQE
+353 MLCLAKFQE

-370 YLKFERSCV
+370 YVKFERSCV
-379 WTLIE
+379 WSLMESVT
-384 QVASEAWSCAP
+384 SEAWAP
-395 APAQPH
+395 APAPPAPH
-401 AHSHADSPRITTD
+401 AHAAAPRIPSD
-414 AHLHTTVALFTPQDA
+414 AQLHTTVALFTPQDA
-429 QLLIMFLKRISS
+429 HTLIMFLKRISS
-441 KLNNNTPSVTSA
+441 KLNNNTPSVTADDQSA
-453 DEHSSSSGPGPEAAA
+453 SGAIAEAGAF
-468 LSSESSS
+468 SESSS
-475 ESSSNGEACA
+475 EGSSTGEACA
-485 NRLAA
+485 NRLAS
-490 LLQTTEPNYRSRLHD
+490 LLQNTEPNYRSRLHD
-505 LLRKMPDLSKYR
+505 LLRKMPDLTKYR
-517 QSAPTESK
+517 QSSPTESK
-525 DMPSPIENG
+525 DLSPVENG
-534 HSNKKSILAKVQRP
+534 HSNKKSILAKVPKP
-548 RLPRSASSNSSLAS
+548 RLPRSASSNSSLA
-562 AADDKP
+562 AALEDKTLYGS
-568 MNGSAKEDASV
+568 NGKEESTL

-616 GDADDTGSALA
+616 CDADDTGSALA

-711 DGDAA
+711 EGEAPDS
-716 GDHARR
+716 RR
-722 PPLHA
+722 APHA
-727 PAPHAHAN
+727 PALSSQAAKHH

-788 HTQVAANQGTSTSN
+788 QTQVAASQSTSANN

-850 RPSQQDDP
+850 RPSQQDDNM

-869 VKRAD
+869 VKRGD

-883 PHLANRNETH
+883 PNLPN
-893 NERSGGG
+893 RSGCG
-900 YLTATGALA
+900 YLSATAALS
-909 RGGELDLPHAPPHHQ
+909 RGGELDLPHGPTHP
-924 QYNIE
+924 QYPIE

-934 LVNGYPVRVT
+934 LVNGYPV
-944 NPGIQDQNTS
+944 
-954 SSGQNVM
+954 M

-967 APDSPSTSTPA
+967 APESPSTSTPA
-978 ALPSDVFDYVP
+978 PLPNDVFDYVP
-989 QNNSG
+989 QNNG

-1034 YDIPSTSKPYD
+1034 YGQPSTSKPYD
-1045 DNDMMD
+1045 DNDLD

-1075 EQAESRSTITD
+1075 ERAESESRSTITD

-1101 LVNNITNRI
+1101 LVNNITSRI

-1121 ISSSKIEKKREGTSN
+1121 ISSSKIEKKRDGTSN
-1136 MSLSTLSVNSAE
+1136 ISLSTLSVNSAE

-1155 SSQDVNSEIVTE
+1155 SSQDVNSENVTE

-1195 SQRRRMG
+1195 SQRRRLG

-1231 RQKGRSHTHQND
+1231 RQKGRSHTHQSD
-1243 VKLPEEES
+1243 VKLPEEEI
-1251 RSDDGSRA
+1251 RSEEAVRV
-1259 ELPAGESSEEI
+1259 EAGGETSEEI
-1270 LAKYRRKCSTESS
+1270 LAKYRRKCS
-1283 GSRHKRTQRRVSDVP
+1283 GDAARPRRPARRTSDVP
-1298 DTELDR
+1298 DADLDR

-1310 LNDPEVFNSMKRK
+1310 LSDPEVFNSMKRK

-1333 HCAEY
+1333 HCVEY
-1338 VPNRCTSTSLVEW
+1338 MPNRCTSTSLVEW
-1351 VRAAGACASAES
+1351 VRAAGASAAGEA
-1363 GAAHASELTRALGH
+1363 GAAHAAELARALAGGGGGAGAGA
-1377 SAALAARLAAALRAD
+1377 SARLAAALRAD

-1409 LAHTD
+1409 LAHAD
-1414 HALTKQIKLVREEC
+1414 HALIKQIKQIREEWS
-1428 YWCCRAAA
+1428 WCCRAAA

-1453 ARHHHASNKHA
+1453 ARNHHAHA
-1464 MHNGGELMDEKA
+1464 KQHMHNGGELMDEKA
-1476 TRLTASIKA
+1476 TKLTASIKA

-1499 TATLLE
+1499 TSTLLE
-1505 SAEVTVERAAFARLY
+1505 SAEMTVERAAFARLY

-1535 QVLSEHIRRVSSVTS
+1535 QVLSEHIRRVSAVTS
-1550 ARSVGIGAAHR
+1550 ARGAGVAPAHR

-1590 RCMTS
+1590 RCVTS
-1595 IMAVLGLTEGTT
+1595 IMAVLGLSEGAT

-1637 ALGGAALQ
+1637 ALGGSALQ

-1666 YPRPDNNDT
+1666 YPRPNNNDT

>member
-25 FINSERQLLQK
+25 FINSEKQLLQN
-36 LNEEVEKRALE
+36 LNEEVEKSALE
-47 LLQVAWVC
+47 LLQSAWIC
-55 SQQRQNLTNLITSRS
+55 SQQRQNLTNLITSRC
-70 EADSIAFCQRAS
+70 EAESIAACQRAS
-82 LLERAIFVDA
+82 LLDHTTFVDVY
-92 FKVLKYK
+92 KVLKYK
-99 EATALGELLGWLRES
+99 EATALGELLGWLRDS
-114 PHLVSLCLLL
+114 PHLVALCLLL
-124 GEDHIPPSLPSALV
+124 GEDHMPPILPSSLV
-138 SGLYG
+138 AGLYG
-143 SCRSAS
+143 SCRTAV
-149 DRTRFLAV
+149 DRTRLLAV
-157 VRSLIKHQMAT
+157 IRSLIKHHMT
-168 SGDPRKFFRAG
+168 PSSDPRKLFRTG
-179 KCALSSLYAVY
+179 KCALASLYSVF

-197 RQFLVAALQN
+197 RQFLVAALQG

-231 TPADRAKKFGQ
+231 SSADRLKKFGH
-242 PNTQEYATKVARY
+242 PNSQEYATKVARY
-255 RKWTIQSLYN
+255 RKWIVQSLYN

-277 WPNFPATIAWIVQQ
+277 WSNFPATIAWIVQQ
-291 IVHLLKQHSRTS
+291 IVHLLKQHTRISEK
-303 DRELHAICTDLILNH
+303 ELHAICTDLVLNH
-318 FICPG
+318 FICPA

-348 AQIIQ
+348 AQIMQ
-353 MLCLAKYQE
+353 MLCLARFQE
-362 VEAKVRDV
+362 AEPKVRDL
-370 YLKFERSCV
+370 YTKFERSCV
-379 WTLIE
+379 WSLVE
-384 QVASEAWSCAP
+384 SVMSEACAP
-395 APAQPH
+395 AQVPPA
-401 AHSHADSPRITTD
+401 ADTALRTDHVRNTTI
-414 AHLHTTVALFTPQDA
+414 ALFTANDA
-429 QLLIMFLKRISS
+429 YLLVTFLKRISS
-441 KLNNNTPSVTSA
+441 KLNNNTPSLTS
-453 DEHSSSSGPGPEAAA
+453 EEQSSSSGPVAEAAA
-468 LSSESSS
+468 FSESSS
-475 ESSSNGEACA
+475 DSSSGASAEACA
-485 NRLAA
+485 ARLAA
-490 LLQTTEPNYRSRLHD
+490 LLQTLEPNYRSRLHD
-505 LLRKMPDLSKYR
+505 LLRKMPDLSKLR
-517 QSAPTESK
+517 QSPQSETK
-525 DMPSPIENG
+525 DNPVENG
-534 HSNKKSILAKVQRP
+534 HSKKSILAKVPKP
-548 RLPRSASSNSSLAS
+548 RLPRTGSANSNLSMHSNE
-562 AADDKP
+562 DKP
-568 MNGSAKEDASV
+568 LNGSAEKDDL
-579 EHMEVLVIKLANV
+579 EHIEVLIIKLANI
-592 EEHDYVGLVPESKVL
+592 EDHEYIGLVPESKVL

-616 GDADDTGSALA
+616 GDADDNGSALA

-716 GDHARR
+716 GDAPPRR
-722 PPLHA
+722 LPQNVPISQA
-727 PAPHAHAN
+727 GSAQA

-740 TRNDIED
+740 TRNEIED
-747 KFCKFEIKKLLEGDE
+747 KFCKFEITKLLEGDE

-788 HTQVAANQGTSTSN
+788 QTQVAANQGANANN

-850 RPSQQDDP
+850 RPSHQEDSTP
-858 PFRNNNHQNGN
+858 VKMSNQNGSA
-869 VKRAD
+869 KRPD
-874 VGSPRHTSR
+874 VNSPRHTSR
-883 PHLANRNETH
+883 SCLSN
-893 NERSGGG
+893 RSGGG
-900 YLTATGALA
+900 YLSATAALS
-909 RGGELDLPHAPPHHQ
+909 RGGELDLASQGPQHFL
-924 QYNIE
+924 E

-934 LVNGYPVRVT
+934 LVNGYPVRV
-944 NPGIQDQNTS
+944 
-954 SSGQNVM
+954 M

-967 APDSPSTSTPA
+967 APESPSTSAPA
-978 ALPSDVFDYVP
+978 AMPNDVFDYVP
-989 QNNSG
+989 QNGS
-994 AQTES
+994 APTES
-999 TLDANSQSDATSQWV
+999 TLEGGKSQSDATSQWV
-1014 DDSFPA
+1014 DDSFPQRA
-1020 PHHSPDRPYPSTSK
+1020 NDPHHSPDAPFPSTSK
-1034 YDIPSTSKPYD
+1034 YDLPSTSKPYD
-1045 DNDMMD
+1045 DNDLMD

-1057 ESSFNAMY
+1057 ESSFNALSVSQY
-1065 GGRFDSGIDT
+1065 DRRFDSGIDT
-1075 EQAESRSTITD
+1075 ERQETESRSTITD

-1101 LVNNITNRI
+1101 LVNNLTSRI
-1110 VKSEIRTSIVS
+1110 VKSEMRTSIVS
-1121 ISSSKIEKKREGTSN
+1121 ISSSRIEKKRDGTSN

-1155 SSQDVNSEIVTE
+1155 SSQDVNSENVTE
-1167 RRVSPPPVKNVSTG
+1167 RRVSPPPVKPSTG

-1195 SQRRRMG
+1195 SQRRRISG

-1231 RQKGRSHTHQND
+1231 RQKGRSHTHSND
-1243 VKLPEEES
+1243 IKLPEEEA
-1251 RSDDGSRA
+1251 RSDDGCRA
-1259 ELPAGESSEEI
+1259 DGSVESSEDI
-1270 LAKYRRKCSTESS
+1270 LAKYRRKSSTDSS
-1283 GSRHKRTQRRVSDVP
+1283 KQRRSQRRISDVP
-1298 DTELDR
+1298 DADMDR

-1323 LRVVLSNPDL
+1323 LRVVLSNSDL
-1333 HCAEY
+1333 HCVEY
-1338 VPNRCTSTSLVEW
+1338 VPNRCTSSSLVEW
-1351 VRAAGACASAES
+1351 VRAAAACATNEA
-1363 GAAHASELTRALGH
+1363 GAAHAGELAR
-1377 SAALAARLAAALRAD
+1377 ALAASGSRCSRLAAALRAD

-1404 SCRAA
+1404 SCRAG
-1409 LAHTD
+1409 LTNTL
-1414 HALTKQIKLVREEC
+1414 HALNTQISLVRSEC
-1428 YWCCRAAA
+1428 VSCARAAA
-1436 AARVLEQLERGS
+1436 AARVLEQLERGNS
-1448 ALRRL
+1448 LRRL
-1453 ARHHHASNKHA
+1453 ARHHHAHNNHA

-1485 ITAEVK
+1485 ITTEVK
-1491 ADPSWEGA
+1491 ADPSWENA
-1499 TATLLE
+1499 SPMLLE
-1505 SAEVTVERAAFARLY
+1505 MAEITVERAAFARLY

-1535 QVLSEHIRRVSSVTS
+1535 QVLWEHIRRLASCTG
-1550 ARSVGIGAAHR
+1550 ARRAGVAPRHL
-1561 WAAPYPRAQRHL
+1561 WAAPFPRAQLQL

-1578 YRTPRDKLSCIM
+1578 YRTPRDKLLCIM
-1590 RCMTS
+1590 RCVRC
-1595 IMAVLGLTEGTT
+1595 IMAVLGLGEGAA
-1607 PSADDLT
+1607 PAADDLT

-1637 ALGGAALQ
+1637 ALGGSALQ

-1666 YPRPDNNDT
+1666 YPRHDTGDS